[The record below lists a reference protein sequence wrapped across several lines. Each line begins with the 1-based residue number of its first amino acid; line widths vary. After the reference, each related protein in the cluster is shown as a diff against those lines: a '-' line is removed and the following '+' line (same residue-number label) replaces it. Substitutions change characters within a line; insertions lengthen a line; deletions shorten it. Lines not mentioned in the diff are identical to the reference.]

1 MEKVGWLFSA
11 RHKRVCRWK
20 RRRDEIVL
28 QSDCVRNWK
37 DRGKKRNEER
47 IIEHIRGLFLFQI

>member
-1 MEKVGWLFSA
+1 MEK
-11 RHKRVCRWK
+11 
-20 RRRDEIVL
+20 
-28 QSDCVRNWK
+28 SDCVRNWK